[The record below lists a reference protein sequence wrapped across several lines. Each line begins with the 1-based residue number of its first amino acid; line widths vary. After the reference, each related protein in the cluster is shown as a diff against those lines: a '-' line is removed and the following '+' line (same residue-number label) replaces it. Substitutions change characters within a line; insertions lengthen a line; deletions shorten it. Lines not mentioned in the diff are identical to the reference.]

1 MERPGSYDP
10 ADSPEIT
17 VNVNVVV
24 FVEEVWYVAQTEPP
38 WAVPARR
45 EAVQFP
51 PPVPEY
57 SSIESSWFTFWL
69 WTQGLAVTVGAFVIS
84 GDEANLSSLFVF
96 AICLP
101 VLSILILPMSAP
113 LALILVSIGH
123 WTPILYRRLAPRLRS
138 AKRQR
143 GQKNQ
148 PRMGRGRQGQSP
160 FP

>member
-1 MERPGSYDP
+1 
-10 ADSPEIT
+10 
-17 VNVNVVV
+17 
-24 FVEEVWYVAQTEPP
+24 
-38 WAVPARR
+38 
-45 EAVQFP
+45 
-51 PPVPEY
+51 
-57 SSIESSWFTFWL
+57 
-69 WTQGLAVTVGAFVIS
+69 
-84 GDEANLSSLFVF
+84 
-96 AICLP
+96 
-101 VLSILILPMSAP
+101 MSAP